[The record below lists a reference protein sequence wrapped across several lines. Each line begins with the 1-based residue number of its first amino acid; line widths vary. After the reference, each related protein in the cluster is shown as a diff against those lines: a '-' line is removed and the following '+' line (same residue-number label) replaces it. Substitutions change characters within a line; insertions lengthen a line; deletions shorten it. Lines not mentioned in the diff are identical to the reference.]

1 MQHSNTYELMTKR
14 SLHIDY
20 GRCQYIITFKSDSA
34 EVKIRPDF
42 AKNTFEIIILFKL
55 IIIHYN
61 TQKQKKIKFE
71 PRITLNHNI
80 YIYRP

>member
-1 MQHSNTYELMTKR
+1 MQHSDTYELMTKR

-42 AKNTFEIIILFKL
+42 AKNTFQIIICYSNFPAREYGTRYLDDMYTIRGIRL
-55 IIIHYN
+55 
-61 TQKQKKIKFE
+61 
-71 PRITLNHNI
+71 
-80 YIYRP
+80 

>member
-1 MQHSNTYELMTKR
+1 MQHSDTYELMTKR

-42 AKNTFEIIILFKL
+42 AKNTFQIMILFKFL
-55 IIIHYN
+55 RYGIRYLDDMYTIRGI
-61 TQKQKKIKFE
+61 
-71 PRITLNHNI
+71 RL
-80 YIYRP
+80 